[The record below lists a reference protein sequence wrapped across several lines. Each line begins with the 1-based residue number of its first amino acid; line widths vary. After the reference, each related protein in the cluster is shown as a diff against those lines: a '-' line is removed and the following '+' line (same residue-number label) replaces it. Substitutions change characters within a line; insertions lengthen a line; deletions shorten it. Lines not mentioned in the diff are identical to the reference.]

1 MVVFEVN
8 EVILYKMG
16 VGWLKSNAAFREKE
30 VLFPVLVKNQND
42 FLKTFKVEI
51 DGETLLSSIAF
62 DTDIMKDLEI
72 DYEGDAFTSIL
83 DILSGSNVDIT
94 TKDSQQIK
102 GQLVGYQHLDS
113 ESEKGAKLEVILVDE
128 NSQILHLDSNE
139 IKHVVPIE
147 EFFQKTL
154 EDQLEILVKSKKEDV
169 KNLKI
174 SFTEEGEKVVNVSYL
189 TELPAWQSSYRIY
202 SLDKENAVFELWSLV
217 TNNSQQDWIDAK
229 MKLITG
235 LPISFRYDIS
245 SPWIIDRPFVQ
256 RPKQMGISVMTP
268 EAEYKEVLRAAPPP
282 MAATVAGAPMKKA
295 KRARAMASVDDLA
308 MDEEPYEYAVGAAES
323 AEVITTT
330 ESVSFSLKQPVSIK
344 KGESALLLLHSM
356 DIPKETINIYNQQQH
371 ATHPFKAIEIENVTS
386 YGWEEGPV
394 TIYDFGEY
402 AGEAM
407 LKRVPKGEKQ
417 IIPYLVEQDIVIKQE
432 ETSMSK
438 KIGISI
444 SGQYYVET
452 YINNKTY
459 KLEID
464 NKCDEEKTLICEV
477 PKLYGYEI
485 DKKKAKVDSKETPN
499 YFRAKIDVEPKSLTK
514 IEIPTFRKT
523 SESVSIAS
531 ISDEYLDDL
540 LKLDTLKEKQVDV
553 LKKIKQIRKEKKQ
566 IDEQIN
572 TEQSNLNRID
582 QEYQRITS
590 SIEVLISEGDEGKT
604 RAKYVERMN
613 NLFETMEAKRKL
625 IEELEERLNN
635 IDEEIYNLLDK
646 L

>member
-16 VGWLKSNAAFREKE
+16 VGWLKSKASFHDKE
-30 VLFPVLVKNQND
+30 VLFPVLVKNQDD

-62 DTDIMKDLEI
+62 DTDIAKDLEI

-83 DILSGSNVDIT
+83 DILSGSKVEISTKEGQNV
-94 TKDSQQIK
+94 K
-102 GQLVGYQHLDS
+102 GQLVGYQYLDA
-113 ESEKGAKLEVILVDE
+113 EGDKDGKLEVILVDG
-128 NSQILHLDSNE
+128 NSNVLHLDSSE
-139 IKHVVPIE
+139 IRYVVPVE

-174 SFTEEGEKVVNVSYL
+174 SFTEEGEKVVTVSYL

-202 SLDKENAVFELWSLV
+202 SVDKENAVFELWSLV
-217 TNNSQQDWIDAK
+217 TNNSQQDWRDAK

-256 RPKQMGISVMTP
+256 RPKQMGISVLTP

-282 MAATVAGAPMKKA
+282 MAAVVGAPMKKA
-295 KRARAMASVDDLA
+295 KRARVMASVDDLA
-308 MDEEPYEYAVGAAES
+308 MEEEPYEYAVGAAES

-356 DIPKETINIYNQQQH
+356 DIPKETINIYNQEQH
-371 ATHPFKAIEIENVTS
+371 ATHPFKAIEIENTTS

-394 TIYDFGEY
+394 TIYDAGEY

-417 IIPYLVEQDIVIKQE
+417 IIPYLVEQDIVVKQE
-432 ETSMSK
+432 ETSMTK
-438 KIGISI
+438 KIGISL

-464 NKCDEEKTLICEV
+464 NKCDEEKTLLCEV
-477 PKLYGYEI
+477 QKMYGYEI
-485 DKKKAKVDSKETPN
+485 DKKKIKVDTKETPN
-499 YFRAKIDVEPKSLTK
+499 YFRAKIVVEPKTLTK

-540 LKLDTLKEKQVDV
+540 LKLDTLKEKQLDV
-553 LKKIKQIRKEKKQ
+553 LKKIKQIRKEKTQ
-566 IDEQIN
+566 IDDQIS
-572 TEQSNLNRID
+572 TEQSNLTRID

-590 SIEVLISEGDEGKT
+590 SIEVLTGEGDEGKT

-613 NLFETMEAKRKL
+613 NLFETMEEKRKL
-625 IEELEERLNN
+625 IEELEKRLNK
-635 IDEEIYNLLDK
+635 IDEEIYSLLEK

>member
-16 VGWLKSNAAFREKE
+16 VGWLKSNAAFSEKE

-51 DGETLLSSIAF
+51 EGEALLSSIAF

-83 DILSGSNVDIT
+83 DILSGSKVDIT
-94 TKDSQQIK
+94 TKDGQQVK

-113 ESEKGAKLEVILVDE
+113 ESEKSVKLEVILVDE
-128 NSQILHLDSNE
+128 NSQIFHLDSNE

-154 EDQLEILVKSKKEDV
+154 EDQLEILVKSKKENV

-202 SLDKENAVFELWSLV
+202 SLDKDNAVFELWSLV

-229 MKLITG
+229 MQLITG

-268 EAEYKEVLRAAPPP
+268 EAEYKELARPAPPP
-282 MAATVAGAPMKKA
+282 MAAPAGARMKKA
-295 KRARAMASVDDLA
+295 KAMRSVAAVADLS
-308 MDEEPYEYAVGAAES
+308 MEEEPYEYAVGAAES

-356 DIPKETINIYNQQQH
+356 NIPKETINIYNRQQH
-371 ATHPFKAIEIENVTS
+371 ATHPFKSIEIENATS

-394 TIYDFGEY
+394 TIYDVGEY

-417 IIPYLVEQDIVIKQE
+417 IVPYLVEQDIVIKQE

-438 KIGISI
+438 KIGISL

-464 NKCDEEKTLICEV
+464 NKCEEEKTIICEV
-477 PKLYGYEI
+477 PKMYGYEI
-485 DKKKAKVDSKETPN
+485 DKKKIKVDTKETPN

-531 ISDEYLDDL
+531 ISDEYLEDL
-540 LKLDTLKEKQVDV
+540 LKLETIKEKQVEV

-566 IDEQIN
+566 LDEQIN

-613 NLFETMEAKRKL
+613 NLFETMEGKRKL

>member
-16 VGWLKSNAAFREKE
+16 VGWLKSNASFKEKE

-51 DGETLLSSIAF
+51 EGEALLSSIAF
-62 DTDIMKDLEI
+62 DTDIIKDLEI

-83 DILSGSNVDIT
+83 DILSGSKVDIT
-94 TKDSQQIK
+94 NKDGQTVK
-102 GQLVGYQHLDS
+102 GQLVGYQYLES
-113 ESEKGAKLEVILVDE
+113 ESEEVKKLEVILVDE

-174 SFTEEGEKVVNVSYL
+174 SFTTEGEKVVKVSYL

-229 MKLITG
+229 MRLITG

-245 SPWIIDRPFVQ
+245 SPWIIDRPYVQ

-282 MAATVAGAPMKKA
+282 MAAAPAGAPMKKA
-295 KRARAMASVDDLA
+295 KRARAFASVAD
-308 MDEEPYEYAVGAAES
+308 MDMAEEPYEYAVGAAES

-394 TIYDFGEY
+394 TIYDAGEY

-417 IIPYLVEQDIVIKQE
+417 IIPYLVEQDIVVKQE

-438 KIGISI
+438 KIGISL

-452 YINNKTY
+452 YINNKNY

-464 NKCDEEKTLICEV
+464 NKCDEERTLICEV
-477 PKLYGYEI
+477 QKLYGYEI
-485 DKKKAKVDSKETPN
+485 DKKISKVEIKETPN
-499 YFRAKIDVEPKSLTK
+499 YFRAKISVEPKSFTT

-540 LKLDTLKEKQVDV
+540 LKLETLKEKQIDV
-553 LKKIKQIRKEKKQ
+553 LKKIKQNRKEKKQ
-566 IDEQIN
+566 IDDQIN
-572 TEQSNLNRID
+572 TEQSSLNRID

-613 NLFETMEAKRKL
+613 NLFETMERKRKL
-625 IEELEERLNN
+625 IEELEERMNN

>member
-1 MVVFEVN
+1 
-8 EVILYKMG
+8 
-16 VGWLKSNAAFREKE
+16 
-30 VLFPVLVKNQND
+30 
-42 FLKTFKVEI
+42 
-51 DGETLLSSIAF
+51 
-62 DTDIMKDLEI
+62 
-72 DYEGDAFTSIL
+72 
-83 DILSGSNVDIT
+83 
-94 TKDSQQIK
+94 
-102 GQLVGYQHLDS
+102 
-113 ESEKGAKLEVILVDE
+113 
-128 NSQILHLDSNE
+128 
-139 IKHVVPIE
+139 
-147 EFFQKTL
+147 
-154 EDQLEILVKSKKEDV
+154 
-169 KNLKI
+169 
-174 SFTEEGEKVVNVSYL
+174 
-189 TELPAWQSSYRIY
+189 
-202 SLDKENAVFELWSLV
+202 
-217 TNNSQQDWIDAK
+217 
-229 MKLITG
+229 
-235 LPISFRYDIS
+235 
-245 SPWIIDRPFVQ
+245 
-256 RPKQMGISVMTP
+256 
-268 EAEYKEVLRAAPPP
+268 
-282 MAATVAGAPMKKA
+282 
-295 KRARAMASVDDLA
+295 
-308 MDEEPYEYAVGAAES
+308 MDEEPYEYVVGAAES

-330 ESVSFSLKQPVSIK
+330 ESVSFNLKQPVSIK

-394 TIYDFGEY
+394 TIYDAGEY

-417 IIPYLVEQDIVIKQE
+417 IVPYLVEQDIVIKQQ
-432 ETSMSK
+432 ETTMSK
-438 KIGISI
+438 KIGISL

-464 NKCDEEKTLICEV
+464 NKCEEEKTVICEV

-485 DKKKAKVDSKETPN
+485 DKKKSKVDTKETPN

-553 LKKIKQIRKEKKQ
+553 LKKIKQIKKEKKQ

-572 TEQSNLNRID
+572 NEQSNLNRID

-613 NLFETMEAKRKL
+613 NLFETMEGKRKL

>member
-16 VGWLKSNAAFREKE
+16 VGWLKSNASFSEKE

-51 DGETLLSSIAF
+51 EGEALLSSIAF

-72 DYEGDAFTSIL
+72 DYEGEAFTSIL
-83 DILSGSNVDIT
+83 DVLSGSKVDIT
-94 TKDSQQIK
+94 TKDGQTVK
-102 GQLVGYQHLDS
+102 GQLVGYQYLES
-113 ESEKGAKLEVILVDE
+113 ESEEVTKLEVILVDA

-217 TNNSQQDWIDAK
+217 TNNSQQDWIDAN

-268 EAEYKEVLRAAPPP
+268 EAEYKEALRAAPPP
-282 MAATVAGAPMKKA
+282 MAAAVAGAPMKKA
-295 KRARAMASVDDLA
+295 KRARAFASVAD
-308 MDEEPYEYAVGAAES
+308 MDMEEEPYEYAVGAAES
-323 AEVITTT
+323 AEIITTT

-344 KGESALLLLHSM
+344 KGESALLLLNSM

-371 ATHPFKAIEIENVTS
+371 ATHPFKAIEIENITS

-394 TIYDFGEY
+394 TIYDLGEY

-417 IIPYLVEQDIVIKQE
+417 IVPYLVEQDIVVKQE

-438 KIGISI
+438 KIGISL

-452 YINNKTY
+452 YINNKKY

-464 NKCDEEKTLICEV
+464 NKCDEEKTVICEV
-477 PKLYGYEI
+477 PKMYDYEI
-485 DKKKAKVDSKETPN
+485 DKKKIKVDTKETPN

-531 ISDEYLDDL
+531 ISDDYLDDL
-540 LKLDTLKEKQVDV
+540 LKLDTLKEKQVDI

-613 NLFETMEAKRKL
+613 NLFETMEGKRKL

-635 IDEEIYNLLDK
+635 IDEEIYNLLDE